1 MMPLGIAA
9 GPKAEKFNLDSYLFP
24 LLDELRHL
32 DKGVA
37 AYDAYTQTYFSLQG
51 YLCLITGDTPAISK
65 LFQLSGHIGEYP
77 CRACKVQG
85 APYLNRYITQAGPN
99 KGNPG
104 QQTRYYY
111 PLSPPNK
118 FPPHISA
125 EQKTRTSQLTSYN
138 SYIDLP
144 LRNHD
149 NYVKNGEMCTV
160 DNTVRHVLGVKGVSP
175 FAHLPTIKFPDSVPF
190 DIMHLVFLNFVR
202 DLCALFNGTY
212 FKNPILNKHP
222 SSLSPNEW
230 TSLGVDMSHIESPT
244 SWGRPPRDIS
254 KYIASFKAEDFNNFL
269 LYYLLP
275 LIHRRVPPTTF
286 TALRRWILFVTTA
299 TSIEIRYTE
308 MDLIDSQLR
317 LFMDWFHDTFYQR
330 DHERLPICKYTEHCI
345 MHILRDLRNWGSAT
359 YYWQFPEVYSLQPLY
374 SYRNRSDCVEN
385 LQEC

>member
-1 MMPLGIAA
+1 
-9 GPKAEKFNLDSYLFP
+9 
-24 LLDELRHL
+24 
-32 DKGVA
+32 
-37 AYDAYTQTYFSLQG
+37 
-51 YLCLITGDTPAISK
+51 
-65 LFQLSGHIGEYP
+65 
-77 CRACKVQG
+77 
-85 APYLNRYITQAGPN
+85 
-99 KGNPG
+99 
-104 QQTRYYY
+104 
-111 PLSPPNK
+111 
-118 FPPHISA
+118 
-125 EQKTRTSQLTSYN
+125 
-138 SYIDLP
+138 
-144 LRNHD
+144 
-149 NYVKNGEMCTV
+149 
-160 DNTVRHVLGVKGVSP
+160 
-175 FAHLPTIKFPDSVPF
+175 
-190 DIMHLVFLNFVR
+190 
-202 DLCALFNGTY
+202 
-212 FKNPILNKHP
+212 
-222 SSLSPNEW
+222 
-230 TSLGVDMSHIESPT
+230 MSHIESPT

-345 MHILRDLRNWGSAT
+345 MHIMRDLRNWGSAT